1 MVPIGLLACRLF
13 WPNFKRARN
22 GTQAVSGLDVQE
34 QELAGVRVYLITPPT
49 ENDPERLLVY
59 THGGAYVFNG
69 RSCGAVDVDRLHPSM
84 TTWPPITSVL
94 TLLSFT
100 RPPMA
105 GGPAST
111 VEGAFIARATRT
123 KVLCID
129 YRMAPDHPFPAALDD
144 AVAVWTEVKAG
155 VGQ

>member
-1 MVPIGLLACRLF
+1 M
-13 WPNFKRARN
+13 
-22 GTQAVSGLDVQE
+22 SGLDVQE

-49 ENDPERLLVY
+49 ENDPDRLLVY

-69 RSCGAVDVDRLHPSM
+69 RSCGDGSDRRFIHHPS
-84 TTWPPITSVL
+84 PHTS
-94 TLLSFT
+94 ST

-123 KVLCID
+123 RVLCID
-129 YRMAPDHPFPAALDD
+129 YRMAPDHPFPAALED
-144 AVAVWTEVKAG
+144 AVAVWTEVRQGRAG
-155 VGQ
+155 QARQGGGPFWL